1 MNPPSRSSSHEELLA
16 HAGWIQ
22 SLARSLMRDS
32 SSADD
37 VVQETWIAA
46 LAHPR
51 RRDGSTRSWLAA
63 IVHNFARQRIR
74 SESARARRERESA
87 RDELVPPQEE
97 LLERMERQRLLVEA
111 VTRLREP
118 FRTAVILR
126 YYEGLSAAEIARRLG
141 EKPGTVRQ
149 RLKRGLDTLREDLD
163 ERFGDHQ
170 TWLSALIPLAPL
182 PPIGSG
188 PGPAAGTA
196 LGGAIVVKKILFAC
210 AALVLIGGAFLA
222 LREALTPGEAPVEPA
237 AAELAGE
244 PVERDE
250 VDATSPTVEPGEE
263 VARREALAPTAGV
276 ARSRFEGRVTWPV
289 EYRVTD
295 ETLEVLVLSEPHD
308 YRELVARETEDGGPL
323 SRAEVSAEGDFA
335 MAWPA
340 GVERAHLMVRGRYL
354 YLEQSVEVVL
364 DEVDGPLVLDASCG
378 AWLHG
383 TITAPEVQPAIELA
397 GTSIRFWTL
406 DLLVQSAEASNFS
419 SQLELDESRSF
430 DFRAVPPTSTG
441 TVLILPERCA
451 AHRSDLGEL
460 VPGEERH
467 LAIQLRAGGSV
478 QGVVVDR
485 EGASV
490 QGARVF
496 AELRGRYFGF
506 DDSRV
511 REATTADDGTFELLA
526 LPPGEV
532 RVSARRPGFLDSKEV
547 VASVADRQAT
557 SGVVIELSSGRSLE
571 GTVVWSDGSPAAD
584 VAVEV
589 SFDEGFQFGPAAF
602 NALRG
607 ANGEARSGD
616 DGRFLVTG
624 LGAGPFVVRAS
635 ATPPGDEELLHRAR
649 LDGVGGGESG
659 LRLTLLPPQA
669 LRGRVVDARGEPMT
683 LFEVHATRVSDGAIG
698 EVATEESFARF
709 ESPDGHFTL
718 EDLTEGSWQVVV
730 TAQGCAASELQS
742 VRLPQEGAPPV
753 FTLHPAATIAG
764 VVVTPEGTPVEG
776 ATVEVDSGRSS
787 WQTLMAGGPRRPSAR
802 TEATGFFTL
811 TGLPPGEVEIVAG
824 ADGFARSE
832 ALSLELVPGE
842 ERGGA
847 MLVLTRGGRVTGE
860 VYLDGRAASG
870 QMVNL
875 MQWGRGAFDTLI
887 AHTDEEGRFAF
898 EHVVPGQ
905 WQVVSSDAAADWGGE
920 DGEPAMNGMMD
931 AIQFALV
938 QVEEGGE
945 HHVVLGAP
953 PREPVRVHGR
963 VTRAGEPCP
972 GVMISFLS
980 VDPESTAG
988 HALASVSKDGEY
1000 EATLDG
1006 GGGYLV
1012 SLQRM
1017 KGAAGE
1023 ISSLSYPREIPE
1035 RREVRLDF
1043 EVPGGGIAGVVV
1055 GPDGEPA
1062 AGARITLL
1070 PGREAGVEQL
1080 FTPRYVETSTDIS
1093 GRYEIPDLDPGSY
1106 FLSAGGALYHE
1117 SSSRARYAR
1126 VRREI
1131 SLGRDEWKRDADFLL
1146 PAPGRIEVHV
1156 TFLDGGPAGDAS
1168 IYVWDAGGN
1177 VLEVLGLCKTDASG
1191 RATYAGLAP
1200 GEYTICARRGELAS
1214 EEVEGI
1220 RIEADETT
1228 RVELEVDS
1236 AGWLVV
1242 RTRDGAGNPVG
1253 SALSITD
1260 SEGREHANL
1269 LGEIEIDT
1277 YVYSAATGEY
1287 RVGPLPPD
1295 RYRVTALTPDGSSET
1310 KRVSVKA
1317 DAERKV
1323 TLRFR

>member
-22 SLARSLMRDS
+22 SLARSLMHDS

-46 LAHPR
+46 LTHPHR
-51 RRDGSTRSWLAA
+51 REGSTRSWLAA

-74 SESARARRERESA
+74 SESARARRERDSA
-87 RDELVPPQEE
+87 HGELVPPQEE

-170 TWLSALIPLAPL
+170 AWLSALIPLVPL

-196 LGGAIVVKKILFAC
+196 LGGAIVVKKILFTC

-222 LREALTPGEAPVEPA
+222 LREALTPGEPPVEPA
-237 AAELAGE
+237 AAELAGD

-250 VDATSPTVEPGEE
+250 VDVASSIVEPGEE
-263 VARREALAPTAGV
+263 VARRKALGPAAEV
-276 ARSRFEGRVTWPV
+276 ASPRLEGRVTWPI

-295 ETLEVLVLSEPHD
+295 ETLEVLASSEPHD
-308 YRELVARETEDGGPL
+308 YQELVDRGAEDKVLL
-323 SRAEVSAEGDFA
+323 SRAKVSAEGNFE

-340 GVERAHLMVRGRYL
+340 GFERVHLMVRGRYL
-354 YLEQSVEVVL
+354 YLGHSVEVVL
-364 DEVDGPLVLDASCG
+364 EELDGPLVLDASCG
-378 AWLHG
+378 AWIHG
-383 TITAPEVQPAIELA
+383 TISAPKVQPAIELA
-397 GTSIRFWTL
+397 GTSIRFWTF
-406 DLLVQSAEASNFS
+406 DLLVQSAEASDFRS
-419 SQLELDESRSF
+419 RLELDESLSF

-441 TVLILPERCA
+441 TLLVLPERCA
-451 AHRSDLGEL
+451 AHLDDLGEL
-460 VPGEERH
+460 VPGEERN
-467 LAIQLRAGGSV
+467 LAIQLRAGGSLR
-478 QGVVVDR
+478 GVVVDR

-490 QGARVF
+490 QDARVF

-511 REATTADDGTFELLA
+511 RETTSAADGTFELLA
-526 LPPGEV
+526 LPPGDV
-532 RVSARRPGFLDSKEV
+532 RVSARRPGYLDSKEV
-547 VASVADRQAT
+547 VASVADRETTA
-557 SGVVIELSSGRSLE
+557 GVVIELSSGRSLE
-571 GTVVWSDGSPAAD
+571 GSVTWSDGTPAAD

-607 ANGEARSGD
+607 ASGEARSGD
-616 DGRFLVTG
+616 DGGFRVTG

-635 ATPPGDEELLHRAR
+635 APPPGGEELLHRAR
-649 LDGVGGGESG
+649 LDGVAGGESG

-669 LRGRVVDARGEPMT
+669 LRGQVVDARGEPMAV
-683 LFEVHATRVSDGAIG
+683 FEVHATRVSDGAIG
-698 EVATEESFARF
+698 EVATEESLARF
-709 ESPDGHFTL
+709 DSPDGHFTIGEL
-718 EDLTEGSWQVVV
+718 IGGNWQVVV
-730 TAQGCAASELQS
+730 TAHGCAASELRS

-776 ATVEVDSGRSS
+776 AKVEIDSGRSS
-787 WQTLMAGGPRRPSAR
+787 WQALIAGGPPRPSAR
-802 TEATGFFTL
+802 SDAAGSFTL
-811 TGLPPGEVEIVAG
+811 AGLPPGEVEIVAV
-824 ADGFARSE
+824 ADGFAKNE
-832 ALSLELVPGE
+832 TLSLELLPGE

-860 VYLDGRAASG
+860 VYLDGRAANG

-875 MQWGRGAFDTLI
+875 MKWGRGAFDTLI
-887 AHTDEEGRFAF
+887 AHTDEEGRFTF
-898 EHVVPGQ
+898 EHVEPGQ
-905 WQVVSSDAAADWGGE
+905 WQLVSSDAAADWGGE

-963 VTRAGEPCP
+963 VTRGGKPCP
-972 GVMISFLS
+972 GFMISFLS

-988 HALASVSKDGEY
+988 HALASVSKDGGY

-1035 RREVRLDF
+1035 RSEVRLDF
-1043 EVPGGGIAGVVV
+1043 EVPGGGIAGRVI

-1062 AGARITLL
+1062 AGARITLM
-1070 PGREAGVEQL
+1070 PGRDAGVEQL
-1080 FTPRYVETSTDIS
+1080 LTPRYVETSTDIS
-1093 GRYEIPDLDPGSY
+1093 GRYEVPDLDPGSY
-1106 FLSAGGALYHE
+1106 FLSAGGALFHE
-1117 SSSRARYAR
+1117 SSPRARYAR
-1126 VRREI
+1126 VGREI
-1131 SLGRDEWKRDADFLL
+1131 SLGRDEWRRDADFSL
-1146 PAPGRIEVHV
+1146 PVPGRIEVHV
-1156 TFLDGGPAGDAS
+1156 TYIDGGPAGGAS
-1168 IYVWDAGGN
+1168 IYVRDAGGN

-1200 GEYTICARRGELAS
+1200 GEYTICARTGELAS
-1214 EEVEGI
+1214 EEVGGI
-1220 RIEADETT
+1220 RVEADETT

-1242 RTRDGAGNPVG
+1242 RTRDGAGDPVG
-1253 SALSITD
+1253 SALSVTD

-1277 YVYSAATGEY
+1277 YVYAAATGEY

-1295 RYRVTALTPDGSSET
+1295 RYRVTALAPDGSIET